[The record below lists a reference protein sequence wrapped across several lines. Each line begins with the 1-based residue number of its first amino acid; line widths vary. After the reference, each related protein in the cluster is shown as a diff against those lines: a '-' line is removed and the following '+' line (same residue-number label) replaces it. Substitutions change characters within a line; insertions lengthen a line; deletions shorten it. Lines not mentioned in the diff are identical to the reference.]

1 MQPKRVTS
9 RENPLF
15 KELLKLAGSS
25 HRRRKTARTLL
36 EGMRLVEA
44 YHAAGGVPEHLV
56 VTESALKSTQLG
68 KLLAASREVPVTVL
82 ADALFSEVS
91 QLKTPAGILALIA
104 IPKPVKGPDNTE
116 FMVLL
121 EGIQDPGN
129 LGSIL
134 RSAAAAGVERVC
146 LSRDCADTWSPKV
159 LRAAMGAH
167 FSFAIAEGTDLAQ
180 AARRFSGKVVAM
192 DPHADR
198 SIYQAKLSGPL
209 AFIIGNEG
217 AGISPLL
224 RQAADEVVAIPMA
237 GKTESLNAAAA
248 AAVCFFERVRQTE
261 RTLRNPPGRA
271 A

>member
-1 MQPKRVTS
+1 MYPVKRVTS
-9 RENPLF
+9 RENSLF

-25 HRRRKTARTLL
+25 RQRRKTARTLL
-36 EGMRLVEA
+36 EGARLVDA

-56 VTESALKSTQLG
+56 VTEEALKSTQLG
-68 KLLAASREVPVTVL
+68 KLLKALRQVPITVL
-82 ADALFSEVS
+82 ADPLFSEIS
-91 QLKTPAGILALIA
+91 QLETPAGILALIA
-104 IPKPVKGPDNTE
+104 IPKPVKDPNEAE

-134 RSAAAAGVERVC
+134 RSAAAAGAKRVC
-146 LSRDCADTWSPKV
+146 LSKDCAEAWSPKV

-167 FSFAIAEGTDLAQ
+167 FSLAIAEGIDLVQ
-180 AARRFSGKVVAM
+180 AAERFSGKVVATAP
-192 DPHADR
+192 DAEQSLYR
-198 SIYQAKLSGPL
+198 VRLGGPL

-217 AGISPLL
+217 AGISTLL

-248 AAVCFFERVRQTE
+248 AAVCFFERVRQLSV
-261 RTLRNPPGRA
+261 R
-271 A
+271 